1 MHPHRQPVRRG
12 GTGTD
17 ARRTALGATRLRFSA
32 FFVKARLVRL
42 AGSGLGLGYLPVAPG
57 TWGSAGGLLVWWLT
71 LPMGR
76 GLQALLLILAA
87 VPAALACGACA
98 RESGRKD
105 PSFVVLDEVLG
116 MYLALLFLSPSLA
129 WVATA
134 FVLFRLLDILKPWP
148 VSLMEKRFAGGAAI
162 LLDDL
167 LAGAIT
173 GLIMIIIQ
181 ILITVI

>member
-1 MHPHRQPVRRG
+1 M
-12 GTGTD
+12 
-17 ARRTALGATRLRFSA
+17 
-32 FFVKARLVRL
+32 KARLVRL

-76 GLQALLLILAA
+76 GLQALLLILTA

-98 RESGRKD
+98 RESGRDD

-116 MYLALLFLSPSLA
+116 MYLALLFLSPSLP
-129 WVATA
+129 WVAAA
-134 FVLFRLLDILKPWP
+134 FVLFRLLDIVKPWP
-148 VSLMEKRFAGGAAI
+148 VSVMEKRFTGGAAI

-167 LAGAIT
+167 VAGAIAA
-173 GLIMIIIQ
+173 LLLNILQ
-181 ILITVI
+181 ILITII

>member
-1 MHPHRQPVRRG
+1 M
-12 GTGTD
+12 
-17 ARRTALGATRLRFSA
+17 
-32 FFVKARLVRL
+32 KARLIQL

-57 TWGSAGGLLVWWLT
+57 TWGSAGGLLIWWLT

-76 GLQALLLILAA
+76 VLQGLLLVLAT

-98 RESGRKD
+98 RRAGRED

-116 MYLALLFLSPSLA
+116 MYLALLFLSPSLPWIA
-129 WVATA
+129 AA
-134 FVLFRLLDILKPWP
+134 FMLFRLLDIFKPWP

-167 LAGAIT
+167 VAGAMAGFILTILQIVIT
-173 GLIMIIIQ
+173 II
-181 ILITVI
+181 

>member
-1 MHPHRQPVRRG
+1 MK
-12 GTGTD
+12 D
-17 ARRTALGATRLRFSA
+17 RLIQ
-32 FFVKARLVRL
+32 L

-57 TWGSAGGLLVWWLT
+57 TWGSAGGLLIWWLT

-76 GLQALLLILAA
+76 GLQALLLVVAT

-98 RESGRKD
+98 RRAGRED

-116 MYLALLFLSPSLA
+116 MYLALLFLSPSLP
-129 WVATA
+129 WVAAA
-134 FVLFRLLDILKPWP
+134 FVLFRLLDIFKPWP

-167 LAGAIT
+167 MAGAMVA
-173 GLIMIIIQ
+173 LILT
-181 ILITVI
+181 ILQLFRAVI